1 MKNIFTRGGIEIIA
15 VFIGISGGLWS
26 EKQLELNKTLES
38 EHTALISI
46 KKSLVSDSTSVYGI
60 IKSIEKEQ
68 KNIDLFLQHISKDT
82 ILSVKKLNSIMWDI
96 LYFQYLV
103 QDKSIYESQI
113 KNAGKKIIQV
123 DSVSAAISTVYD
135 YIYKHLDNI
144 FLMQKD
150 MMSTK
155 TMETFTE
162 AGGYLDTKRFS
173 ISESLNRDQLL
184 MFTNVFQDIKF
195 ISQVT
200 FHYDTNFFIKNQY
213 KRGLNILRHAIKS
226 IDDYLIDKT

>member
-135 YIYKHLDNI
+135 YI
-144 FLMQKD
+144 
-150 MMSTK
+150 
-155 TMETFTE
+155 
-162 AGGYLDTKRFS
+162 
-173 ISESLNRDQLL
+173 
-184 MFTNVFQDIKF
+184 
-195 ISQVT
+195 
-200 FHYDTNFFIKNQY
+200 
-213 KRGLNILRHAIKS
+213 
-226 IDDYLIDKT
+226 